1 MQEVKFSAQRNTMEY
16 ASDRLI
22 TYTDRNGPG
31 ISMPCLVLCLII
43 LLVLGFLPVL
53 PGGLTIFFRPAFILI
68 CLLSSRGGIYR
79 FGAEKWM
86 LINLAYYVVIFFAFP
101 ITSSSFETVVSM
113 ELFGLFFILAASRPW
128 SRHEIKL
135 IIKTVA
141 VACCI
146 CAVVVLY
153 SNPSLL
159 RSSGNQHINYLSAE
173 INRNAMAFSVVP
185 GVLCGAVFMLWG
197 KKRLFGAAALI
208 LCSYTAFAIGCRSA
222 FYALAIGVFLMFWE
236 KCREMT
242 DKDKRFSAKLGIIA
256 VTIVILIIIFYVSSG
271 TYSHRLFDPSD
282 SSGRDKIWET
292 AWELI
297 HQKPVFGGGYDYWS
311 DSGNTMGTHSTFLTI
326 MLFSG
331 YVGGALLAIFLIFVT
346 FEVLKGHNL
355 VPLAFA
361 TELFCHTYS
370 EPGMDYYAYIP
381 LILAYIFVRY
391 FRYKSSDIR
400 SLFN

>member
-1 MQEVKFSAQRNTMEY
+1 MEHT
-16 ASDRLI
+16 SDRLI
-22 TYTDRNGPG
+22 TYTDRKSPG
-31 ISMPCLVLCLII
+31 ISAPCLVLCLII

-53 PGGLTIFFRPAFILI
+53 PGGLTMFFRPAFILI

-128 SRHEIKL
+128 SRHEITL
-135 IIKTVA
+135 IIKAITL
-141 VACCI
+141 ACCI

-153 SNPSLL
+153 SNPALL
-159 RSSGNQHINYLSAE
+159 HSGGDQHINYLSVE
-173 INRNAMAFSVVP
+173 INRNTMAFSVVP
-185 GVLCGAVFMLWG
+185 GALCGAVFMLWG
-197 KKRLFGAAALI
+197 KRRLPGAAALI

-236 KCREMT
+236 KCREMPN
-242 DKDKRFSAKLGIIA
+242 KNRRFSAKLGIIA

-297 HQKPVFGGGYDYWS
+297 HQKPVFGGGYDYWGT
-311 DSGNTMGTHSTFLTI
+311 SGLEIGTHNTFLTI
-326 MLFSG
+326 MLYSG
-331 YVGGALLAIFLIFVT
+331 YVGGALLAIFLISVT
-346 FEVLKGHNL
+346 LEVLKGRNL
-355 VPLAFA
+355 IPLAFVA
-361 TELFCHTYS
+361 ELFCHTYS

-381 LILAYIFVRY
+381 LILAYVFVRY
-391 FRYKSSDIR
+391 SCYKSPDIR